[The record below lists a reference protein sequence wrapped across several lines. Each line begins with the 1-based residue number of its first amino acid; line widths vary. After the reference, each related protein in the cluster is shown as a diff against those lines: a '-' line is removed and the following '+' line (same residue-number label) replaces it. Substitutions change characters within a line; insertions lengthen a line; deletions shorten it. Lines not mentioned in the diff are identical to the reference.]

1 VPVDLGADVTVETLR
16 PNQDIGTM
24 LCEGEIDALISPQ
37 PRKSM
42 LARPDGYRRLFQD
55 VRAEEVHYFR
65 KHGCFPI
72 MHLIVLKRELA
83 ERVPGLP
90 LELIRMFDE
99 AKKLSYSYYQ
109 DSNYSLLVD
118 ARTLDEQQRVDFGDD
133 PWPNGFMAN
142 RKNLEQFIGYSHD
155 QCLIPAPLPPE
166 RLFHP
171 STHGT

>member
-1 VPVDLGADVTVETLR
+1 
-16 PNQDIGTM
+16 
-24 LCEGEIDALISPQ
+24 
-37 PRKSM
+37 
-42 LARPDGYRRLFQD
+42 
-55 VRAEEVHYFR
+55 
-65 KHGCFPI
+65 

-99 AKKLSYSYYQ
+99 AKKLSYSYYE

-118 ARTLDEQQRVDFGDD
+118 ARTLYEQQRVDFGDD

-142 RKNLEQFIGYSHD
+142 RENLEQFIGYSHD
-155 QCLIPAPLPPE
+155 QRLIPAPLPPE